1 MEAIT
6 RKGRSFTKKAELP
19 AVPAANAKGRSG
31 KQQLEDKMT
40 LPRAAILASVVPFE
54 PDLLFCCSS
63 VVIVEIMVLL
73 ACAKISERVASLVL
87 R

>member
-19 AVPAANAKGRSG
+19 AVPAANTKGRSG

-40 LPRAAILASVVPFE
+40 LPRAATLARVVPFE

-63 VVIVEIMVLL
+63 VIVEIMVLL
-73 ACAKISERVASLVL
+73 ACAKISECVVCPIL